1 MADYKPKANNGTLW
15 PNEYKKADNHP
26 DLRGDI
32 YIDLQL
38 LKDEWP
44 KATDGMLKIAIS
56 GWKKTIAGK
65 DCVSISSAAPY
76 VKPAETEAPPPS
88 APPADFEDD
97 IPF

>member
-15 PNEYKKADNHP
+15 PNEYKKAENHP

-44 KATDGMLKIAIS
+44 KATDGMLKISIS
-56 GWKKTIAGK
+56 GWKKIIAGK
-65 DCVSISSAAPY
+65 ECVSISSAAPY
-76 VKPAETEAPPPS
+76 VKPVEA
-88 APPADFEDD
+88 APAAPAAPADFDD
-97 IPF
+97 DVPF

>member
-1 MADYKPKANNGTLW
+1 MAEYKPKANNGTLW
-15 PNEYKKADNHP
+15 PNEYKKAENHP

-44 KATDGMLKIAIS
+44 KAVDGMLKISIS
-56 GWKKTIAGK
+56 GWKKVIAGK

-76 VKPAETEAPPPS
+76 VKPAES
-88 APPADFEDD
+88 APAPAPAAPADFDED